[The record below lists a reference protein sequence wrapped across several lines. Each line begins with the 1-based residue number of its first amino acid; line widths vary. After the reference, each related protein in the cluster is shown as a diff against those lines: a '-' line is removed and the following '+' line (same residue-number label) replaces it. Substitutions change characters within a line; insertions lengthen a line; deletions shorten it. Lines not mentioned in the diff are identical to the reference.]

1 MNSGIN
7 EMAGIN
13 GWSRW
18 AATWGVNLYGVLRC
32 HRNNHK
38 YGARKLRFPRMKDF
52 FRKLFAV
59 WAYAI
64 PVLG

>member
-38 YGARKLRFPRMKDF
+38 YGARKLRFPPVKEF
-52 FRKLFAV
+52 F
-59 WAYAI
+59 
-64 PVLG
+64 